1 MNHIDAI
8 ILGRLYERPQWLKSL
23 VAVRPRVKALVNAG
37 LAERV
42 RPCPQGARNMVQITP
57 EGIDAIEQHWGEPAM
72 EERPWTK
79 AETDTLADMMADGK
93 GYKSIAKATGR
104 SLDSVKSRWRK
115 VVRSMG
121 WQAQ

>member
-23 VAVRPRVKALVNAG
+23 VAARPRVKALVDAG

-57 EGIDAIEQHWGEPAM
+57 RGIDAIEQHWGEPVM

-79 AETDTLADMMADGK
+79 DEDDTLAEMMSEGK
-93 GYKSIAKATGR
+93 GHRTIAKAMGR
-104 SLDSVKSRWRK
+104 TSDSVKGRWRK
-115 VVRSMG
+115 IVRSMG